1 MIAAKY
7 IGPLEEMVR
16 IYQIYKSMGK
26 VEKLSERGLC
36 RLVRTLL
43 KEYERTIDRVVEKLY
58 VRVGVVSSMGSWE
71 DTNGGGPA
79 GI

>member
-16 IYQIYKSMGK
+16 IYQIYKFMGK
-26 VEKLSERGLC
+26 VEKLSMRDLC
-36 RLVRTLL
+36 RLVRILL
-43 KEYERTIDRVVEKLY
+43 KEYERTIDGIVEKLY
-58 VRVGVVSSMGSWE
+58 VRVGVVNSMGSWE